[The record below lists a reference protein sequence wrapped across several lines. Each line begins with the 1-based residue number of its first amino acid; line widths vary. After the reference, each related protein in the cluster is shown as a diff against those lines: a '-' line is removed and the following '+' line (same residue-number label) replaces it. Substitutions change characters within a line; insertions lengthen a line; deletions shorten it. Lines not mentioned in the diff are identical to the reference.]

1 MLTKNFNRTMTL
13 SGKKIIG
20 IESPDQES
28 VSHLSMWQHQTTDQI
43 LSNIYTKSRKRSA
56 LPCLGFL

>member
-1 MLTKNFNRTMTL
+1 MTL